1 MVKRILFCSVVIGS
15 FFLLISCSSPPSL
28 AITADKK
35 KIDTV
40 IGSYCWSGAFSEKCV
55 DTLPPSELLEVKK
68 YEPVKLPKAATI
80 HLKFDEEPQTVEV
93 RIEQSGGNSTP
104 ASVRLEDN
112 KLTLPQENGIY
123 LYHIFAKYSK
133 GTVTYMFSIN
143 VE

>member
-1 MVKRILFCSVVIGS
+1 VKRILFFSVVIGS
-15 FFLLISCSSPPSL
+15 FFLLISCSSPPPL

-40 IGSYCWSGAFSEKCV
+40 TGSYCWSGAFSEKCV

-68 YEPVKLPKAATI
+68 YDPVKLPKAATI
-80 HLKFDEEPQTVEV
+80 NLKFDEEPQTVEV